1 MLRDISKAGTPVL
14 LRVDVSMQVEQED
27 DMDIGWMLIRAQSC
41 AGNLLCI
48 NSVLNLKKLG
58 HLGDSDG

>member
-1 MLRDISKAGTPVL
+1 MLRDISKVGTPVL
-14 LRVDVSMQVEQED
+14 LRVDVSMQVEQEED
-27 DMDIGWMLIRAQSC
+27 TDFGWMLICAQSC

-58 HLGDSDG
+58 NLGDSDG